1 MQRVNDSQFRE
12 VKRQIKR
19 CCNYDKGFCYALDSE
34 CAQEL
39 TKSLCCKWFRN
50 YVLPENKALYNEI
63 YNTGDVSK
71 CKMCGKKYVRT
82 GNRQQYCSDCAK
94 KNRAI
99 KNREYRHNNYLRN
112 KE

>member
-12 VKRQIKR
+12 VKHQIKR
-19 CCNYDKGFCYALDSE
+19 CCNYDKGFCYALDDE

-63 YNTGDVSK
+63 CNTGDVSK

-82 GNRQQYCSDCAK
+82 GNRQQYCPDCAK
-94 KNRAI
+94 RND
-99 KNREYRHNNYLRN
+99 REKARLR
-112 KE
+112 KQKQRDLK